1 MRLLAVLA
9 FLTLVGLAVYTF
21 AQQNGDTKGVPLRPS
36 VTPRN
41 VILVAAEKRQLPQ
54 GWSVAPTLQAALEK
68 AGSGTIVVVSDNM
81 VRRSAA
87 PFLRELLL
95 RGAVVVVY
103 GVHSLEALSK
113 VSRDMRLTMSIPSAS
128 ASSGEKV
135 VAVAVYATL
144 RGNGALTPYYYVF
157 WARRLEERPLSQVVS
172 MVADWY
178 RRLGAAAPTWRH
190 MPRPMD
196 TDIFDGLYTF
206 VLSGSISDDFNIYCY
221 MQGSTSYIDAA
232 VGGTDAEIYVGYA
245 EIKDTGHP
253 GLMYWRVAV
262 SRDKVYTYDYARGDF
277 ALPGSLLGFWIGSP
291 EKLLIKTDSYL
302 QDEKLIDY
310 WVNGQVVGPKNIV
323 VHFVEAADAAGLTP
337 GPLKVLTLLVSNN
350 MYAESSVVGE
360 SYSSYWGAIV
370 QKSVEWKWGQNL
382 PSLFFAREGEADAMA
397 YFAALEPFITT
408 VNFTG
413 SLRYV
418 GLDPRLLGKSC
429 TSWRS
434 YEIEAY
440 TDHLEYSR
448 RSG

>member
-1 MRLLAVLA
+1 MRLLVVLA
-9 FLTLVGLAVYTF
+9 FLAMVGLAVYTF
-21 AQQNGDTKGVPLRPS
+21 AQQNAETRGVPLRPGNP
-36 VTPRN
+36 PRN
-41 VILVAAEKRQLPQ
+41 VILVAVERGQLPQ
-54 GWSVAPTLQAALEK
+54 EWRVAPTLQAALKE
-68 AGSGTIVVVSDNM
+68 AAPGSIVVVPDSM
-81 VRRSAA
+81 VGRATAR
-87 PFLRELLL
+87 LLKLLLL
-95 RGAVVVVY
+95 RGAVIVVY
-103 GVHSLEALSK
+103 GVHSLEELSR
-113 VSRDMRLTMSIPSAS
+113 VAQDMKLTMSIPSAS
-128 ASSGEKV
+128 ASGGEKV
-135 VAVAVYATL
+135 VAVAVYATP
-144 RGNGALTPYYYVF
+144 RVNGALVPHYYVF
-157 WARRLEERPLSQVVS
+157 WARSLGERPLTQVVS

-178 RRLGAAAPTWRH
+178 RRLGTAAPTWKH

-206 VLSGSISDDFNIYCY
+206 VLSGSISDVFNIYCY

-262 SRDKVYTYDYARGDF
+262 SRDKVYTYNYASDDF

-291 EKLLIKTDSYL
+291 EKLLIKTDPHL

-337 GPLKVLTLLVSNN
+337 GPLKALTLLVSNN
-350 MYAESSVVGE
+350 MYAESSVAGE
-360 SYSSYWGAIV
+360 SYSSYWDAIV

-382 PSLFFAREGEADAMA
+382 PSLFFARRGEADAMA
-397 YFAALEPFITT
+397 YFAALEPFIAT
-408 VNFTG
+408 VNFTS

-448 RSG
+448 RGG